1 MLVWIVIVA
10 TPVLIADKEDI
21 EGVLE
26 VVWIAVS
33 TNVVIPLVIIERDV
47 TEDIIDFVRLDLIAV
62 ETVAVVRVRVAGC
75 WKVSMCNGADAA
87 IDIEVVTGNG
97 SVGEIIRVVFDTAVL
112 IRRVAEVSEA
122 STIIKVFVVV
132 LILEDIEMVP
142 ESAIAVTSFFAVVI
156 TVLKIFEA
164 VVDMVTPVG
173 EADRVVEFVV

>member
-47 TEDIIDFVRLDLIAV
+47 TEDIIDFVRLDLLAV

-75 WKVSMCNGADAA
+75 WKVSMCNGADAV
-87 IDIEVVTGNG
+87 IDIELVTGNG

-112 IRRVAEVSEA
+112 IRRVAEFYEA

-142 ESAIAVTSFFAVVI
+142 ESAIAVTSFFPVVI
-156 TVLKIFEA
+156 MVLKIFEA

>member
-1 MLVWIVIVA
+1 M
-10 TPVLIADKEDI
+10 
-21 EGVLE
+21 LE

-33 TNVVIPLVIIERDV
+33 TNVVIPLVIIERDNV

-75 WKVSMCNGADAA
+75 WKVSICNGADAV

-97 SVGEIIRVVFDTAVL
+97 SVVFDTAVL

-142 ESAIAVTSFFAVVI
+142 ESAIAVTSFFPVVI
-156 TVLKIFEA
+156 MVLKIFEA

>member
-1 MLVWIVIVA
+1 M
-10 TPVLIADKEDI
+10 
-21 EGVLE
+21 LE

-33 TNVVIPLVIIERDV
+33 TNVVIPLVITERDNV

-75 WKVSMCNGADAA
+75 WKVSMCNGADAV

-97 SVGEIIRVVFDTAVL
+97 SVVFDTAVL

-122 STIIKVFVVV
+122 STIIEVFVVV

-156 TVLKIFEA
+156 MVLKIFEA

>member
-1 MLVWIVIVA
+1 M
-10 TPVLIADKEDI
+10 
-21 EGVLE
+21 LE

-33 TNVVIPLVIIERDV
+33 TNVVIPLVIIERDNV

-75 WKVSMCNGADAA
+75 WKVSMCNGADAV

-97 SVGEIIRVVFDTAVL
+97 SVVFDTAVL
-112 IRRVAEVSEA
+112 IRRVAEVTEA
-122 STIIKVFVVV
+122 STIVEVFVVV

-156 TVLKIFEA
+156 MVLKIFEA

>member
-75 WKVSMCNGADAA
+75 WKVSMCNGADAV
-87 IDIEVVTGNG
+87 IDIELVTGNG

-132 LILEDIEMVP
+132 LILEDIGMVP

-156 TVLKIFEA
+156 MVLKIFEA

>member
-1 MLVWIVIVA
+1 M
-10 TPVLIADKEDI
+10 
-21 EGVLE
+21 LE

-33 TNVVIPLVIIERDV
+33 TNVVIPLVITERDNV

-75 WKVSMCNGADAA
+75 WKVSMCNGADAV

-97 SVGEIIRVVFDTAVL
+97 SVVFDTAVL
-112 IRRVAEVSEA
+112 IRRAAEVSEA
-122 STIIKVFVVV
+122 STIIEVFVVV

-156 TVLKIFEA
+156 MVLKIFEA

>member
-33 TNVVIPLVIIERDV
+33 TNVVIPLVITERDV
-47 TEDIIDFVRLDLIAV
+47 TEDIIDFVRLDLLAV

-75 WKVSMCNGADAA
+75 WKVSMCNGADAV
-87 IDIEVVTGNG
+87 IDIELVTGNG
-97 SVGEIIRVVFDTAVL
+97 SVGEIIRVVFDTAEL

-122 STIIKVFVVV
+122 STIIKVFVVI

>member
-1 MLVWIVIVA
+1 M
-10 TPVLIADKEDI
+10 
-21 EGVLE
+21 LE

-33 TNVVIPLVIIERDV
+33 TNVVIPLVIIERDNV

-75 WKVSMCNGADAA
+75 WKVSICNGADAV

-97 SVGEIIRVVFDTAVL
+97 SVVFDTAVL
-112 IRRVAEVSEA
+112 IRRVAEVTEA
-122 STIIKVFVVV
+122 STIVEVFVVV
-132 LILEDIEMVP
+132 PILEDIEMVP

-156 TVLKIFEA
+156 MVLKIFEA
-164 VVDMVTPVG
+164 VADMVTPVG

>member
-33 TNVVIPLVIIERDV
+33 TNVVIPLVITERDV
-47 TEDIIDFVRLDLIAV
+47 TEDIIDFVRLDLLAV

-75 WKVSMCNGADAA
+75 WKVSMCNGADAV
-87 IDIEVVTGNG
+87 IDIELVTGNG

-142 ESAIAVTSFFAVVI
+142 ESAIAVTSFFPVVI
-156 TVLKIFEA
+156 MVLKIFEA

>member
-1 MLVWIVIVA
+1 M
-10 TPVLIADKEDI
+10 
-21 EGVLE
+21 LE

-47 TEDIIDFVRLDLIAV
+47 TEDIIDFVRLDLLAV

-75 WKVSMCNGADAA
+75 WKVSMCNGADAV
-87 IDIEVVTGNG
+87 IDIELVTGNG

-112 IRRVAEVSEA
+112 IRIVAEVSEA

-142 ESAIAVTSFFAVVI
+142 ESAIAVTSFFPVVI
-156 TVLKIFEA
+156 MVLKIFEA

>member
-47 TEDIIDFVRLDLIAV
+47 TEDIIDFVRLNLLAV

-75 WKVSMCNGADAA
+75 WKVSMCNGADAV
-87 IDIEVVTGNG
+87 IDIELVTGNV

>member
-1 MLVWIVIVA
+1 M
-10 TPVLIADKEDI
+10 
-21 EGVLE
+21 LE

-75 WKVSMCNGADAA
+75 WKVSMCNGADAV

-97 SVGEIIRVVFDTAVL
+97 SVVFDTAVL
-112 IRRVAEVSEA
+112 IRRVAEVTEA
-122 STIIKVFVVV
+122 STIVEVFVVV

-156 TVLKIFEA
+156 MVLKIFEA

>member
-33 TNVVIPLVIIERDV
+33 TNVVIPLVIIERDNV

-75 WKVSMCNGADAA
+75 WKVSMCNGADAV

-97 SVGEIIRVVFDTAVL
+97 SVVFDTAVL
-112 IRRVAEVSEA
+112 IRRVAEVTEA
-122 STIIKVFVVV
+122 STIVEVFVVV
-132 LILEDIEMVP
+132 PILEDIEMVP

-156 TVLKIFEA
+156 MVLKIFEA

>member
-1 MLVWIVIVA
+1 
-10 TPVLIADKEDI
+10 
-21 EGVLE
+21 
-26 VVWIAVS
+26 
-33 TNVVIPLVIIERDV
+33 
-47 TEDIIDFVRLDLIAV
+47 
-62 ETVAVVRVRVAGC
+62 
-75 WKVSMCNGADAA
+75 MCNGEDAV

-132 LILEDIEMVP
+132 LILEDIGMVP

-156 TVLKIFEA
+156 MVLKIFEA

>member
-75 WKVSMCNGADAA
+75 WKVSMCNGADAV

-97 SVGEIIRVVFDTAVL
+97 SVVFDTAVL
-112 IRRVAEVSEA
+112 IRRVAEVTEA
-122 STIIKVFVVV
+122 STIVEVFVVV

-156 TVLKIFEA
+156 MVLKIFEA

>member
-1 MLVWIVIVA
+1 M
-10 TPVLIADKEDI
+10 
-21 EGVLE
+21 LE

-33 TNVVIPLVIIERDV
+33 TNVVIPLVIIIERDV
-47 TEDIIDFVRLDLIAV
+47 TEDIIDFVRLDLLAV

-75 WKVSMCNGADAA
+75 WKVSMCNGADAV

-97 SVGEIIRVVFDTAVL
+97 SVVFDTAVL
-112 IRRVAEVSEA
+112 IRRVAEVTEA
-122 STIIKVFVVV
+122 STIVEVFVVV

-156 TVLKIFEA
+156 MVLKIFEA
-164 VVDMVTPVG
+164 VADMVTPVG

>member
-75 WKVSMCNGADAA
+75 WKVSMCNGEDSV

>member
-1 MLVWIVIVA
+1 M
-10 TPVLIADKEDI
+10 
-21 EGVLE
+21 LE

-33 TNVVIPLVIIERDV
+33 TNVVIPLVIIERDNV

-75 WKVSMCNGADAA
+75 WKVPICNGADAV

-97 SVGEIIRVVFDTAVL
+97 SVVFDTAVL
-112 IRRVAEVSEA
+112 IRRVAEVTEA
-122 STIIKVFVVV
+122 STIVEVFVVV

-156 TVLKIFEA
+156 MVLKIFEA
-164 VVDMVTPVG
+164 VADMVTPVG

>member
-1 MLVWIVIVA
+1 M
-10 TPVLIADKEDI
+10 
-21 EGVLE
+21 LE

-33 TNVVIPLVIIERDV
+33 TNVVIPLVIIERDNV

-75 WKVSMCNGADAA
+75 WKVSICNGADAV

-97 SVGEIIRVVFDTAVL
+97 SVVFDTAVL
-112 IRRVAEVSEA
+112 IRRVAEVTEA
-122 STIIKVFVVV
+122 STIVEVFVVV

-156 TVLKIFEA
+156 MVLKIFEA
-164 VVDMVTPVG
+164 VADMVTPVG

>member
-1 MLVWIVIVA
+1 M
-10 TPVLIADKEDI
+10 
-21 EGVLE
+21 LE

-33 TNVVIPLVIIERDV
+33 TNVVIPLVIIERDNV

-75 WKVSMCNGADAA
+75 WKVSMCNGADAV

-97 SVGEIIRVVFDTAVL
+97 SVVFDTAVL
-112 IRRVAEVSEA
+112 IRRVAQVTEA
-122 STIIKVFVVV
+122 STIVEVFVVV

-156 TVLKIFEA
+156 MVLKIFEA

>member
-21 EGVLE
+21 EGMLE

-75 WKVSMCNGADAA
+75 WKVSMCNGEDAV

>member
-1 MLVWIVIVA
+1 M
-10 TPVLIADKEDI
+10 
-21 EGVLE
+21 LE

-33 TNVVIPLVIIERDV
+33 TNVEIPLVIIERDNV
-47 TEDIIDFVRLDLIAV
+47 TEDIIDFVRIDLIAV

-75 WKVSMCNGADAA
+75 WKVSMCNGADAV
-87 IDIEVVTGNG
+87 IDIEVATGNG
-97 SVGEIIRVVFDTAVL
+97 SVVFDTAVL

-122 STIIKVFVVV
+122 STIIEVFVVV

-142 ESAIAVTSFFAVVI
+142 ESAIAVTSFLAVVI
-156 TVLKIFEA
+156 MVLKIFEA

>member
-33 TNVVIPLVIIERDV
+33 TNVVIPLVIIERDNV

-75 WKVSMCNGADAA
+75 WKVSICNGADAV

-97 SVGEIIRVVFDTAVL
+97 SVVFDTAVL
-112 IRRVAEVSEA
+112 IRRVAEVTEA
-122 STIIKVFVVV
+122 STIVEVFVVV

-156 TVLKIFEA
+156 MVLKIFEA
-164 VVDMVTPVG
+164 VADMVTPVG

>member
-47 TEDIIDFVRLDLIAV
+47 TEDIIDFVRLDLLAV

-75 WKVSMCNGADAA
+75 WKVSMCNGEDAVT
-87 IDIEVVTGNG
+87 DIEVVTGNG

>member
-33 TNVVIPLVIIERDV
+33 TNVVIPLVIIERDNV

-75 WKVSMCNGADAA
+75 WKVSMCNGADAV

-97 SVGEIIRVVFDTAVL
+97 SVVFDTAVF
-112 IRRVAEVSEA
+112 IRRVAEVTEA
-122 STIIKVFVVV
+122 STIVEVFVVV

-156 TVLKIFEA
+156 MVLKIFEA

>member
-1 MLVWIVIVA
+1 M
-10 TPVLIADKEDI
+10 
-21 EGVLE
+21 LE

-75 WKVSMCNGADAA
+75 WKVSMCNGADAV

-97 SVGEIIRVVFDTAVL
+97 SVVFDTAVL
-112 IRRVAEVSEA
+112 IRRVAQVTEA
-122 STIIKVFVVV
+122 STIVEVFVVV

>member
-1 MLVWIVIVA
+1 M
-10 TPVLIADKEDI
+10 
-21 EGVLE
+21 LE

-33 TNVVIPLVIIERDV
+33 TNVVIPLVIIERDNV

-75 WKVSMCNGADAA
+75 WKVSMCNGADAV

-97 SVGEIIRVVFDTAVL
+97 SVVFDTAVL
-112 IRRVAEVSEA
+112 IRRVAEVTEA
-122 STIIKVFVVV
+122 STIVEVFVVV

-156 TVLKIFEA
+156 MVLKIFEA
-164 VVDMVTPVG
+164 VADMVTPVG